1 MQQEGYD
8 AHDFNLFDDRS
19 SVLWRKPYVDGAV
32 RELTAG
38 DSRSQEQIRQAVEQ
52 IMLAAGEGQPDVRY
66 TTRKARRAR
75 GNVRVEA
82 QIDMTWS
89 LPRRAH
95 NFFARAGGG
104 RQEPAAR
111 RRCRFRRPARLRS
124 RQDSGRLRDAGGTKP
139 AGLHGV
145 DGGSGAF
152 MQEGVAGRERTDGLL
167 AAVGYWL

>member
-8 AHDFNLFDDRS
+8 AHDFNLYDDRS

-38 DSRSQEQIRQAVEQ
+38 DSRSQEQIRQGVEQ
-52 IMLAAGEGQPDVRY
+52 IMLAAGDGEPDVRY

-82 QIDMTWS
+82 EIDRTRS

-104 RQEPAAR
+104 RPEPRSGAAAGSR
-111 RRCRFRRPARLRS
+111 GRPAS
-124 RQDSGRLRDAGGTKP
+124 AGGQGSGWLRDAGGNEP
-139 AGLHGV
+139 DGLYGV
-145 DGGSGAF
+145 DGGAGACH
-152 MQEGVAGRERTDGLL
+152 AGGGWRAGSEIDEF
-167 AAVGYWL
+167 WLQG